1 MADVFSHI
9 FTYICGIASGCIL
22 ASYFIKGA

>member
-1 MADVFSHI
+1 MADIFSHI

-22 ASYFIKGA
+22 ASYLIRGA